1 MLTREDVFNIILDE
15 KIKVENYI
23 LKNDLTQWF
32 WKVGFRN
39 ISVNEET
46 KHIVCEVSRPNQFI
60 SKFKKP
66 IINFLIHLS
75 EHVFPKQGYT
85 FELKK
90 YVGDEYFDMLTL
102 YNNTNRGNLKWL

>member
-1 MLTREDVFNIILDE
+1 MTREDVFNVIMDE
-15 KIKVENYI
+15 KVKVEGYT
-23 LKNDLTQWF
+23 LKNDLTNWF

-39 ISVNEET
+39 IIIDEEN
-46 KHIVCEVSRPNQFI
+46 KHILLEVSRPNQFI

-75 EHVFPKQGYT
+75 EKVFPNLGYT

-90 YVGDEYFDMLTL
+90 YVGDEFLSMLTL
-102 YNNTNRGNLKWL
+102 YNETNRGNLK